1 MLNKRKKH
9 TIKKDTKKIL
19 YYYCKIV
26 VPKIKNRKKKPTFI
40 LELKVARKQNY
51 KENKREFQIKKKK
64 FYLCYWSSI
73 SITNVTCYAYF
84 IQ

>member
-26 VPKIKNRKKKPTFI
+26 MPKIKNRKKKPTFI
-40 LELKVARKQNY
+40 LELKVAKKQNY
-51 KENKREFQIKKKK
+51 KENKREFQI
-64 FYLCYWSSI
+64 
-73 SITNVTCYAYF
+73 
-84 IQ
+84 

>member
-1 MLNKRKKH
+1 MLNKHKKH
-9 TIKKDTKKIL
+9 TIKEHTKKIL

-26 VPKIKNRKKKPTFI
+26 VPKRKNRKKKPTII
-40 LELKVARKQNY
+40 LELEVARKQNC
-51 KENKREFQIKKKK
+51 KENKKEFQIFLKH
-64 FYLCYWSSI
+64 FYLCYWSNI